1 MTDEKWAAIAGFEGL
16 YEVSDRGSIRSLD
29 RVSLIPR
36 KVKGRPLK
44 PSLNGAGYLSVCLYK
59 DGIGQPCRVHS
70 LVIAAF
76 VAPVECGHNNG
87 DRLDNRADN
96 LRWVTKSE
104 NQLDRARHGTDCRG
118 ERHPAAKLTRAEV
131 IGIRYLLKL
140 GTKQRLIAEKFGVS
154 TGHVAAIGRRKT
166 WAWLPDE

>member
-1 MTDEKWAAIAGFEGL
+1 MTDEKWAAIAGYEGL

-36 KVKGRPLK
+36 KVKGKPLK
-44 PSLNGAGYLSVCLYK
+44 SSLNGGGYKFVTLYK
-59 DGIGQPCRVHS
+59 DGIGHPARVHS

-104 NQLDRARHGTDCRG
+104 NQLDRVRHGTDCRG
-118 ERHPAAKLTRAEV
+118 EKHYAAKLTRAEV

-154 TGHVAAIGRRKT
+154 TGTVAAIGRRKT